1 MIQLGKGERKDKGK
15 LRFDLVNPLG
25 HRGMV
30 QVLTKGA
37 SKYADHNWENGMSW
51 SKVIGSLKR
60 HLNALEMCEDYDID
74 HNCPNCQKSTKE
86 NWICVEHTGELHA
99 DLLQCNSHFLST
111 YYRIFPQGDDR
122 YLNLRPKPKIALDI
136 DEVICNWVEHW
147 CELHKIDIPSSWYF
161 QWDIKGLFEKMKLD
175 GELNTF
181 YDGLSAKVNPDEM
194 PFEPVAYI
202 SHRPVLEVVTKG
214 WLEAKGF
221 PLKPVYHVEKREDK
235 VKVAKELGVDIF
247 VDDSYETFKAMNEAG
262 VCCFLMDAKHNRRY
276 DVGFKRIKS
285 LSDIF
290 NP

>member
-1 MIQLGKGERKDKGK
+1 MSTLGKGERKDKGK

-37 SKYADHNWENGMSW
+37 NKYADHNWENGMPW

-60 HLNALEMCEDYDID
+60 HLNALEIGEDYDID
-74 HNCPNCQKSTKE
+74 PTCEKCQQSTKD
-86 NWICVEHTGELHA
+86 NWVCSNHTGELHA
-99 DLLQCNSHFLST
+99 DLLQCNAHFLST

-122 YLNLRPKPKIALDI
+122 YLKVRPQPKIALDV
-136 DEVICNWVEHW
+136 DEVVCNWVEHW
-147 CELHKIDIPSSWYF
+147 CELHNIDIPSSWYF
-161 QWDIKGLFEKMKLD
+161 QWDIKGLFDNMKAEGTLD
-175 GELNTF
+175 EF
-181 YDGLSAKVNPDEM
+181 YSGLSSRINPDDM

-202 SHRPVLEVVTKG
+202 SHRPVADTITKK

-221 PLKPVYHVEKREDK
+221 PLKPVYHVENRSDK
-235 VKVAKELGVDIF
+235 IKIAKDLQIDIF

-276 DVGFKRIKS
+276 DVGFKRIIS
-285 LSDIF
+285 LRDIF